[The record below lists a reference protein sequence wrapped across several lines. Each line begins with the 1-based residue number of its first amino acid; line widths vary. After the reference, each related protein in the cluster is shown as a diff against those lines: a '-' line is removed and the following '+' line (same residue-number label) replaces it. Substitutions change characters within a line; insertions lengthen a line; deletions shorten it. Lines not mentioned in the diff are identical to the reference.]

1 MKELFISLLSDT
13 VKNDVINKDLY
24 NAKIKNIEYKIPD
37 IANLATNVIKG
48 KNTVH
53 GTYFNSDLKGEEI
66 IGTFHEK
73 ELLKANQENSIA
85 LKK

>member
-1 MKELFISLLSDT
+1 M
-13 VKNDVINKDLY
+13 
-24 NAKIKNIEYKIPD
+24 
-37 IANLATNVIKG
+37 KG
-48 KNTVH
+48 KNTIH

-66 IGTFHEK
+66 IGTFHEN